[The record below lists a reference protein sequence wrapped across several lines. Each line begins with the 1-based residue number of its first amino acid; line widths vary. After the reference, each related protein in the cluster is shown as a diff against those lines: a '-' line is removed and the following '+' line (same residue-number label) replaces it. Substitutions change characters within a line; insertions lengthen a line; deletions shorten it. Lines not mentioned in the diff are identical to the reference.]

1 MRCGMVW
8 TILDLCFQ
16 EEHQQD
22 KCRIKLQRCCYKM
35 VICSMKNKVSVSATN
50 ISVFTSEVGWTG
62 FDSGRKRA
70 AKDSFQTHKVFGW
83 ISSSQTKSRI
93 QWTNMGISS
102 IRRDSKTTMP
112 TNRIA
117 VMVNIQHCWSSMPPW
132 IGMVP
137 QRNIWRPALSKLG
150 AGRQHICGHFR
161 HFRHAKSGPYSK
173 GSGCFGAEKTK
184 HRQVVH
190 FVAIMYHGPYEVRI
204 CYNSPEN
211 NLWK

>member
-1 MRCGMVW
+1 
-8 TILDLCFQ
+8 
-16 EEHQQD
+16 
-22 KCRIKLQRCCYKM
+22 
-35 VICSMKNKVSVSATN
+35 
-50 ISVFTSEVGWTG
+50 
-62 FDSGRKRA
+62 
-70 AKDSFQTHKVFGW
+70 
-83 ISSSQTKSRI
+83 
-93 QWTNMGISS
+93 
-102 IRRDSKTTMP
+102 
-112 TNRIA
+112 
-117 VMVNIQHCWSSMPPW
+117 MVNIQHCWSSMPPW